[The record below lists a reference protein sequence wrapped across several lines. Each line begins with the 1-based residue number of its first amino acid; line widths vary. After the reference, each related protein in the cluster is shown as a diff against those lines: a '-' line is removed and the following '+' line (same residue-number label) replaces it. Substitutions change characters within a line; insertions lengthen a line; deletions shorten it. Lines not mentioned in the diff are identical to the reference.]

1 MKKYLLILLAV
12 QLLTFSAFAV
22 ELSDY
27 ETIDE
32 NGNPTIDYNA
42 YNAAVAAE
50 KVAAAGLALDVDSYW
65 VDSWLGVIYFDN
77 DAFEADYAAAMA
89 ALEPEPEPEPPTATV
104 DPPSTEQPSATEQP
118 TESEVTNNETSP
130 PVVAGTDDDT
140 GYPVGSFIDDAG
152 NVWSPDGELLS
163 GEAVAADDSGAD
175 DPGVTEEPAVYTIND
190 MRSTD
195 ETPGVLSGLK
205 AMIVSIFGEYE
216 PVTTTTAVTETV
228 DNVTTTTLIDV
239 VAAGAA
245 GVDYA
250 WLAGVALFGV
260 LLYCLMRIFGGILK

>member
-1 MKKYLLILLAV
+1 MKKFLALLLCICA
-12 QLLTFSAFAV
+12 LTVPAFAV
-22 ELSDY
+22 ELSDF

-32 NGNPTIDYNA
+32 NGNPSIDYNA

-65 VDSWLGVIYFDN
+65 VSSWLGITYFDN

-89 ALEPEPEPEPPTATV
+89 ALEPEPEPEPPAVTV
-104 DPPSTEQPSATEQP
+104 DPPAVEQPTATEQP

-130 PVVAGTDDDT
+130 PVVADPDDGT
-140 GYPVGSFIDDAG
+140 GYPVGSFIDDGG
-152 NVWSPDGELLS
+152 NVWSANGELLS
-163 GEAVAADDSGAD
+163 GETVAADDPGAD
-175 DPGVTEEPAVYTIND
+175 DTGVTEEPAVYTIND

-195 ETPGVLSGLK
+195 ETTSILSGLK
-205 AMIVSIFGEYE
+205 AMIVTIFGEYE

-228 DNVTTTTLIDV
+228 DNVTTTTLIDT
-239 VAAGAA
+239 VASGAA

-250 WLAGVALFGV
+250 WLAGVALFAI
-260 LLYCLMRIFGGILK
+260 LLYCVMRLFGGILK